1 VKKNYI
7 DSGRVLLFFVGVAL
21 LFLLGGVGV
30 LQLRDLHLLLV
41 VVQESPLFSLSI
53 LSGCLRAVLQDVF
66 FV

>member
-7 DSGRVLLFFVGVAL
+7 ESGRVLLFLVGVAL
-21 LFLLGGVGV
+21 LFLLGGVSV

-41 VVQESPLFSLSI
+41 VIQESPLLSLSV

>member
-7 DSGRVLLFFVGVAL
+7 ESGRVLLFLVGVAL
-21 LFLLGGVGV
+21 LFLLGGVSV

-41 VVQESPLFSLSI
+41 VVQESPLLSLSV